1 MHLDESSRVIFFLL
15 TSILTDRLVTL
26 FIFVPRSNFSRR
38 QVRITMDG
46 RHLRVALAADKGGDK
61 VLVDGLLCGSIR
73 PPREKDDIDWEMKDL
88 EVDASKD
95 FKATSSTISPGLA
108 RTVCLTMHKEPM
120 GMGIIHWWKT
130 VIKGDPE
137 IDVAAIPDRRGASL
151 SSSANDRSRA
161 LQDSWRIAH
170 EQFKAKCKT
179 RKKVAIDY

>member
-1 MHLDESSRVIFFLL
+1 MDE
-15 TSILTDRLVTL
+15 
-26 FIFVPRSNFSRR
+26 
-38 QVRITMDG
+38 
-46 RHLRVALAADKGGDK
+46 RHIRVAVVTDKGDEQ
-61 VLVDGLLCGSIR
+61 VLVDGMLCGSIR

-88 EVDASKD
+88 EVDTSKD

-108 RTVCLTMHKEPM
+108 RTMCVTMHKEPM
-120 GMGIIHWWKT
+120 GMGVIHWWKT

-151 SSSANDRSRA
+151 SKSAKDRSRA